1 MEGEPRMAK
10 PEGGRL
16 WNSRAS
22 RVVAEL
28 LVIFVGVTAAFVVE
42 GYRERLNDAQEL
54 RQARGGIL
62 AELARYQVRAAEH
75 ADSIDASIG
84 RWRAVDADGG
94 RSVPGYYRIPGAP
107 YPPTAAWDAAV
118 ASGVASMFEPELGLA
133 LGYFYTE
140 LTGIHDNYVRR
151 LAFIEDVIMPTL
163 DRGAGAFYDSSGSIR
178 PEFRVYMLLMGEFAA
193 DLHRIVERA
202 EFLEEWLRSG
212 DRPEEQMRAL
222 SNDGFS

>member
-1 MEGEPRMAK
+1 MVGEVRMAK
-10 PEGGRL
+10 PEAGRL
-16 WNSRAS
+16 WSSRSNRA
-22 RVVAEL
+22 VAEL

-54 RQARGGIL
+54 RQASEGIL

-84 RWRAVDADGG
+84 RWRAVDEGGG

-118 ASGVASMFEPELGLA
+118 ASGVASRFEPELRLA

-140 LTGIHDNYVRR
+140 FTGVHDNYVRR
-151 LAFIEDVIMPTL
+151 LAFIEDVIMPSL
-163 DRGAGAFYDSSGSIR
+163 DGGAGAFYEASGSIR
-178 PEFRVYMLLMGEFAA
+178 PEFRVFMILMAEFAA
-193 DLHRIVERA
+193 DLRGIVDQA
-202 EFLEEWLRSG
+202 GFLEEWLRSG
-212 DRPEEQMRAL
+212 QRPEEQRA
-222 SNDGFS
+222 SAV